1 MPENGMKIDALRILR
16 KIPGGAQT
24 FFRRLAM
31 APAVPGETGP
41 AGIPAFAASAFPRG
55 DAIAGTRP
63 APPVFALSLFPFSL
77 LLRHAKASRPMKSAP
92 DSPAP
97 TARRGTVAIVASR
110 YNARFT
116 DALVESASATLAK
129 LAPDLAVR
137 VVRVPGAFEIPV
149 VVEAL
154 ACSEDQPLAILALG
168 VIIRGSTA
176 HADLIA
182 ESITRSLQ
190 DTGVSHLLP
199 VIHEVLLVEN
209 AAQAETRTLG
219 DELNRGREAAEAAVA
234 MIEVMASLE

>member
-1 MPENGMKIDALRILR
+1 M
-16 KIPGGAQT
+16 
-24 FFRRLAM
+24 
-31 APAVPGETGP
+31 
-41 AGIPAFAASAFPRG
+41 S
-55 DAIAGTRP
+55 
-63 APPVFALSLFPFSL
+63 
-77 LLRHAKASRPMKSAP
+77 KSAP

-97 TARRGTVAIVASR
+97 LARNGKVAIVASR
-110 YNARFT
+110 YNSTYT
-116 DALVESASATLAK
+116 DALVDSASGKLAE
-129 LAPDLAVR
+129 LAPDLELE

-154 ACSEDQPLAILALG
+154 ASTHEQPLAIIALG

-190 DTGVSHLLP
+190 ETGVSHLIP

-209 AAQAETRTLG
+209 AEQAKARSLG

-234 MIEVMASLE
+234 MIEVMDSIEF